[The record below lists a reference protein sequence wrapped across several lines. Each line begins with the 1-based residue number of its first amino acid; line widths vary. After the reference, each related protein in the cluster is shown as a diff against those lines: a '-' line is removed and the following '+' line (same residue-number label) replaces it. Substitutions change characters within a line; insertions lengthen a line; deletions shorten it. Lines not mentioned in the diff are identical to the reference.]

1 MLQVSSVGVK
11 FAPGSYGVA
20 FLFGEELLVGS
31 CRMKKCEFDVL
42 LDVVNG
48 RRLGQIP
55 TAFIIDCPWLPGW
68 HGIST
73 MDYFTNDAC
82 WFEANKKAIET
93 FPGTIFMPGFWAE
106 YGMCTEPSAF
116 GAKCQWFD
124 NDMPHADRIMSD
136 LSQVDSLARPNV
148 RTDGLL
154 PFVINRLK
162 HGQPHIESMGHE
174 IKFAVARGPLNIAS
188 FLLGTTELMTGM
200 MTEPERCHKLVCL
213 LSDFLIDWI
222 AYQIECFP
230 SIEGI
235 LLLDDIIGFVGD
247 DQCKEY
253 VVPYFTKI
261 YASFDAKINMLH
273 NDAKGLVSAPYLSE
287 MGVNLFNPSFEHTL
301 HELKELSANRV
312 AILGNIPPRDVLAA
326 GTPQE
331 VGEAVKESV
340 AGLEDL
346 SKVVL
351 SCGGGM
357 PPNVSTENIEAFIAA
372 AADVRPAA
380 HT

>member
-1 MLQVSSVGVK
+1 MKNSQ
-11 FAPGSYGVA
+11 F
-20 FLFGEELLVGS
+20 EILL
-31 CRMKKCEFDVL
+31 E
-42 LDVVNG
+42 VVNG
-48 RRLGQIP
+48 HHLKKIP
-55 TAFIIDCPWLPGW
+55 TAFIIDCPWLPSW
-68 HGIST
+68 HGAGT
-73 MDYFTNDAC
+73 LDYFTDDLC

-93 FPGTIFMPGFWAE
+93 FPETIFLPGFWSE

-124 NDMPHADRIMSD
+124 NNMPHADRIIKD
-136 LSQVDSLARPNV
+136 LSEIDSLGRPNV

-162 HGQPHIESMGHE
+162 HMQPQIESMGHQ

-188 FLLGTTELMTGM
+188 FLLGTTELMMGM
-200 MTEPERCHKLVCL
+200 MTDQDQCHKFVGMIT
-213 LSDFLIDWI
+213 DFLIDWI
-222 AYQIECFP
+222 GYQIECFP

-253 VVPYFTKI
+253 VVPYFKKI
-261 YASFDAKINMLH
+261 YGSFDTKINMLH
-273 NDAKGLVSAPYLSE
+273 NDANGLVSARYLPE
-287 MGVNLFNPSFEHTL
+287 MGVNLFNPSFEHSL
-301 HELKELSANRV
+301 KELKELTDNKV
-312 AILGNIPPRDVLAA
+312 TILGNIPPRDVLAA

-331 VGEAVKESV
+331 VSDAVRNSV

-346 SKVVL
+346 SRVVL

-357 PPNVSTENIEAFIAA
+357 PPDASSENIMAFITEAGNIEPTLN
-372 AADVRPAA
+372 V
-380 HT
+380 